1 MSKCEGQKAECYQAG
16 ICHYCHRNFAVDS
29 GMLAEVFD
37 EPMNW
42 GSSILVW
49 AIYVGLSVF
58 LMWIGFLAAQ
68 FFN

>member
-16 ICHYCHRNFAVDS
+16 ICHYCKPVEIIEC
-29 GMLAEVFD
+29 GMLIEMFD

-49 AIYVGLSVF
+49 AIYFGLSVF
-58 LMWIGFLAAQ
+58 LIWIGFIAAK
-68 FFN
+68 FF

>member
-1 MSKCEGQKAECYQAG
+1 MTKCEGQKAECYQAG
-16 ICHYCHRNFAVDS
+16 VCKFCQPVEIIEC
-29 GMLAEVFD
+29 GMLIEMFD

-49 AIYVGLSVF
+49 LIYFGLSLF
-58 LMWIGFLAAQ
+58 LMWIGFIAAK